1 MLLTVNKLFTKDC
14 EQQIH
19 AWVNYESILQKCIV
33 GRLVNEELFKL
44 PNILKAATDVSE
56 NDLNMDWFQQLGFL
70 CFVFYTKTPYPE
82 VFKLFIHSWKYFYLE
97 VMVSNNYLFNDIF
110 CDLSFSFF

>member
-1 MLLTVNKLFTKDC
+1 MKDC

-19 AWVNYESILQKCIV
+19 AWVNYESILQKCVV

-44 PNILKAATDVSE
+44 PEVLKTSIDVSE
-56 NDLNMDWFQQLGFL
+56 KDFNMDWFQQLGFL

-82 VFKLFIHSWKYFYLE
+82 ASGIPGCIYLIHIYFLLVF
-97 VMVSNNYLFNDIF
+97 N
-110 CDLSFSFF
+110 

>member
-1 MLLTVNKLFTKDC
+1 VLTVNKLFTKDY

-19 AWVNYESILQKCIV
+19 AWVNYESILQKCVV

-44 PNILKAATDVSE
+44 PEVLKTSTDVSI
-56 NDLNMDWFQQLGFL
+56 NDFNMDWFQQLGFL

-82 VFKLFIHSWKYFYLE
+82 VHKHKNIIFSMKLI
-97 VMVSNNYLFNDIF
+97 V
-110 CDLSFSFF
+110 FSLVTTRIV

>member
-14 EQQIH
+14 KRQIH
-19 AWVNYESILQKCIV
+19 AWVNYESILQKCVV

-44 PNILKAATDVSE
+44 PEILKAATNTPE
-56 NDLNMDWFQQLGFL
+56 NDLNMDWFQQLDFL

-82 VFKLFIHSWKYFYLE
+82 VPK
-97 VMVSNNYLFNDIF
+97 NYLLTNLMFYDDMSN
-110 CDLSFSFF
+110 

>member
-1 MLLTVNKLFTKDC
+1 MLTVNKLFIKDY
-14 EQQIH
+14 ERQIH

-44 PNILKAATDVSE
+44 PEVLKTATGVPATDFS
-56 NDLNMDWFQQLGFL
+56 MDWFQQLGFL

-82 VFKLFIHSWKYFYLE
+82 VYKYKTI
-97 VMVSNNYLFNDIF
+97 IF
-110 CDLSFSFF
+110 

>member
-14 EQQIH
+14 ERQIH
-19 AWVNYESILQKCIV
+19 AWVNYESILQKCVV

-44 PNILKAATDVSE
+44 PDILKAATDVSE
-56 NDLNMDWFQQLGFL
+56 NELNMDWFQQLGFL

-82 VFKLFIHSWKYFYLE
+82 VLKFFLQVGYIFIYKS
-97 VMVSNNYLFNDIF
+97 
-110 CDLSFSFF
+110 

>member
-1 MLLTVNKLFTKDC
+1 LLTVNKFFTKDC

-19 AWVNYESILQKCIV
+19 AWVNYESILQKCVV
-33 GRLVNEELFKL
+33 GRLVNEEIFKL
-44 PNILKAATDVSE
+44 PDILKAATDVSK

-82 VFKLFIHSWKYFYLE
+82 VRKLSARSWTYFYLK
-97 VMVSNNYLFNDIF
+97 VVVSINYLFNDV
-110 CDLSFSFF
+110 L